1 MTWYL
6 KCIGMSA
13 LVAVLFIAFISLI
26 ILSCFIW
33 DDVKDN
39 IKSKD
44 YVIAFCNAV
53 SSVICMILGYVSVYG
68 AVFLMETFV

>member
-13 LVAVLFIAFISLI
+13 LVAVLFIAFISLM
-26 ILSCFIW
+26 ILSGFIW
-33 DDVKDN
+33 KNVEDN

-44 YVIAFCNAV
+44 YAIAFCNAI
-53 SSVICMILGYVSVYG
+53 SSVVCMILGYVSVYG